1 LYFHGN
7 KPINPLPRTPGGSV
21 HCFVKELAMSDN
33 TTISAEQRERVGK
46 GSARAVRRAGRVPAV
61 IYGDKKEP
69 IGITLEAS
77 EITKIVHQPGIF
89 GRLLDIQVSGGKHTV
104 LTRDIQFHPVT
115 DNVLHMDF
123 LRISGSA
130 KVAVAV
136 AVEFINEQECPG
148 IKVGGVLNVVR
159 YEIELLCPATTI
171 PEKITVDLEG
181 LKIGDSVHISTIT
194 LPDGV
199 TPTITDRDFTIATI
213 ASPGGGVKNEG
224 EDEEETTEGDEV
236 VADEGAESEE

>member
-1 LYFHGN
+1 
-7 KPINPLPRTPGGSV
+7 
-21 HCFVKELAMSDN
+21 MSDD

-46 GSARAVRRAGRVPAV
+46 GSARAVRRAGRIPAV

-69 IGITLEAS
+69 IGITLES
-77 EITKIVHQPGIF
+77 REITKIVHQPGIF
-89 GRLLDIQVSGGKHTV
+89 GRLLDIKISGSKHTV

-115 DNVLHMDF
+115 DKVLHMDF

-130 KVAVAV
+130 KVAVAI
-136 AVEFINEQECPG
+136 AVDFINEDECPG

-159 YEIELLCPATTI
+159 YEVELLCPATTI
-171 PEKITVDLEG
+171 PEKIIVDLQG
-181 LKIGDSVHISTIT
+181 LKIGDSVHISTIE

-213 ASPGGGVKNEG
+213 ASPGGGVKNEDD
-224 EDEEETTEGDEV
+224 EDDGT
-236 VADEGAESEE
+236 DEGEEALAAENVTSDE

>member
-1 LYFHGN
+1 
-7 KPINPLPRTPGGSV
+7 
-21 HCFVKELAMSDN
+21 MSDD

-69 IGITLEAS
+69 IGITLES
-77 EITKIVHQPGIF
+77 REITKIVHQPGIF
-89 GRLLDIQVSGGKHTV
+89 GRLLDIKVSGSKHTV
-104 LTRDIQFHPVT
+104 LTRDIQFHQVT

-130 KVAVAV
+130 KVAVSI
-136 AVEFINEQECPG
+136 AVEFINEDECPG

-159 YEIELLCPATTI
+159 YEVELLCPATTI
-171 PEKITVDLEG
+171 PEKITVDLQG
-181 LKIGDSVHISTIT
+181 LKIGDSVHISTIE

-213 ASPGGGVKNEG
+213 ASPGGGVKNED
-224 EDEEETTEGDEV
+224 DESDG
-236 VADEGAESEE
+236 ADEGEEASAAENVTSDE

>member
-1 LYFHGN
+1 
-7 KPINPLPRTPGGSV
+7 
-21 HCFVKELAMSDN
+21 MSDD

-69 IGITLEAS
+69 IGITLES
-77 EITKIVHQPGIF
+77 REITKIIHQPGIF
-89 GRLLDIQVSGGKHTV
+89 GRLLDIKVSGSKHTV

-123 LRISGSA
+123 LRVSGSA
-130 KVAVAV
+130 KVAVAI
-136 AVEFINEQECPG
+136 AVEFINEDSCPG

-159 YEIELLCPATTI
+159 YEVELLCPATTI

-181 LKIGDSVHISTIT
+181 LKIGDSVHISTIE

-213 ASPGGGVKNEG
+213 ASPGGGVKNEDDEADG
-224 EDEEETTEGDEV
+224 TDDSEDASAAENVTTDE
-236 VADEGAESEE
+236 